1 MASDEGH
8 IHWSGG
14 NDETVNYLGQELR
27 MQVNENPGDPIG
39 ALHIHADGF
48 VGEPLFL
55 PNSNAQSPTWTAVP
69 GTAPTLEVRQDGH
82 YPQSY
87 IRIRQA

>member
-1 MASDEGH
+1 MASNESH
-8 IHWSGG
+8 IHWSGSS
-14 NDETVNYLGQELR
+14 DETVNYLGQELR
-27 MQVNENPGDPIG
+27 MQINENANDPIG

-55 PNSNAQSPTWTAVP
+55 PNSTASSPVWSTVP
-69 GTAPTLEVRQDGH
+69 GTTPVLQARQDGH
-82 YPQSY
+82 YPMGY

>member
-8 IHWSGG
+8 IHWSGS

-27 MQVNENPGDPIG
+27 MQVNENPEDPIG
-39 ALHIHADGF
+39 AIHIHADGF
-48 VGEPLFL
+48 AGTPLFL
-55 PNSNAQSPTWTAVP
+55 PNSTASSPLWSAVP

-82 YPQSY
+82 YPMDY
-87 IRIRQA
+87 IRIRLA